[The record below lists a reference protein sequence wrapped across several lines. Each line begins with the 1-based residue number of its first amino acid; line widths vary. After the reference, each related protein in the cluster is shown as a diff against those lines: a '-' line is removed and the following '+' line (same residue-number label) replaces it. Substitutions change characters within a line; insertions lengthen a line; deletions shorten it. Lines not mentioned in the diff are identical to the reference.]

1 MLKFAL
7 KNMAIKRVQIILVVL
22 SIVISAGIGV
32 LAYNVSSQVKDGVT
46 ENSRSYSLIIG
57 SQGSKT
63 QLVMNSIYF
72 TDTPLDNIPYSFVEE
87 LSRDSRTSVVVPFA
101 MADSYNGSNVIGT
114 SSEYLDG
121 YSVKQGEIFD
131 NFSSFKA
138 VVGYNVA
145 KRNSLKVGDIIHT
158 SHSATHIHDGEN
170 EGIEIVGILNETH
183 SAYDNAVFTHITTLW
198 HLHGIG
204 EHEEAEQTAS
214 LLSAEQTPPPSHD
227 HIQDGETS
235 GDGNEDSN
243 EENSNEHKKTVCA
256 ILVNARSL
264 SAAQEL
270 ADKYN
275 GQVSLDGEMYF
286 LQAVNPDDA
295 IRSVLNDA
303 DNTQAIVFVL
313 CAVILIM
320 NIMII
325 SIITLL
331 NMYHSSKEISL
342 MRIIGISTFK
352 INLLYIIQNS
362 IIGLVSVLL
371 AFGVSRICLLFMNDF
386 VASWGIVINIGKIYP
401 LEIVILLG
409 VFIISILPTAICT
422 VVMSRKDS
430 LNG

>member
-1 MLKFAL
+1 MLRFAL
-7 KNMAIKRVQIILVVL
+7 KNMAIKRVQIVLVVL

-32 LAYNVSSQVKDGVT
+32 LAYNVSTQVKDGVT

-72 TDTPLDNIPYSFVEE
+72 TDTPLDSIPYSFVEE
-87 LSRDSRTSVVVPFA
+87 LSKDSRTSAVVPFA

-114 SSEYLDG
+114 SSEYLNG
-121 YSVKQGEIFD
+121 YSIKQGQLFD
-131 NFSSFKA
+131 NASSFKA

-145 KRNSLKVGDIIHT
+145 KRNGLKIGDVIHT
-158 SHSATHIHDGEN
+158 SHSATHVHDHEG
-170 EGIEIVGILNETH
+170 EGIEIVGILKETH
-183 SAYDNAVFTHITTLW
+183 SSFDNVVFTHITTLW

-204 EHEEAEQTAS
+204 EHEEAEQLVS
-214 LLSAEQTPPPSHD
+214 LLSSEQTTPPSHD
-227 HIQDGETS
+227 HSQDSEAN
-235 GDGNEDSN
+235 DGGNNTNDNEDSK
-243 EENSNEHKKTVCA
+243 EHEKTVCA
-256 ILVNARSL
+256 ILVNTRSL

-270 ADKYN
+270 ITKYN
-275 GQVSLDGEMYF
+275 GQVSLNGRTYF
-286 LQAVNPDDA
+286 LQAVNPDEA

-352 INLLYIIQNS
+352 INLLYIIQNA

-371 AFGVSRICLLFMNDF
+371 AFGVSRLCLLFMNDF

-401 LEIVILLG
+401 IEIVILLG

-422 VVMSRKDS
+422 IAMSRKDS
-430 LNG
+430 LND